1 MEQGRDKWTDPRL
14 DDLRDGVKDL
24 GERMDAR
31 FSQVDARFAQVDA
44 RFAQVDDRFAGLEA
58 RMDAGFAQID
68 ARFAR
73 VDGRFD
79 ALQHTLMLIGGG
91 IVAALIALIATILGV
106 ALTQL

>member
-1 MEQGRDKWTDPRL
+1 MEQGREKWTDPRI

-31 FSQVDARFAQVDA
+31 FKQVDARFNQVDARFAQVDA
-44 RFAQVDDRFAGLEA
+44 RFTQVDA
-58 RMDAGFAQID
+58 
-68 ARFAR
+68 
-73 VDGRFD
+73 RFD
-79 ALQHTLMLIGGG
+79 ALQRTLMLIGGG